1 MTESPRSEVHYYQ
14 HGSQEE
20 DERMVSVELTQGQ
33 SGKRGCT
40 VKAYGPDV
48 TTAMARADS
57 AFAQALHSIEE
68 E

>member
-1 MTESPRSEVHYYQ
+1 MTERTEVHHYQ
-14 HGSQEE
+14 HSAPEQ

-40 VKAYGPDV
+40 VKAYGPTV
-48 TTAMARADS
+48 AVAMQRAKEGFVS
-57 AFAQALHSIEE
+57 ATQTIEE